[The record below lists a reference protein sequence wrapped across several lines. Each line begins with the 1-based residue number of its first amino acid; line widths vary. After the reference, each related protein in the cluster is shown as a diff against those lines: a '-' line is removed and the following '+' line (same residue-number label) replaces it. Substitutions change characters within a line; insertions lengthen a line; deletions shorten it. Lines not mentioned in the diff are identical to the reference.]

1 MLAAEILAAMA
12 AGDDEVWRSRNMT
25 PKQRRF
31 VDEYLI
37 DLNATAAAKR
47 AGYSQRT
54 ARSQAERL
62 LTNVDIARR
71 YRGGQGG
78 AIETG

>member
-1 MLAAEILAAMA
+1 MNA
-12 AGDDEVWRSRNMT
+12 
-25 PKQRRF
+25 KQQRF
-31 VDEYLI
+31 VDEYLL
-37 DLNATAAAKR
+37 DLNAAAAARR
-47 AGYSQRT
+47 AGYGQKT